1 MNITYPSLIRI
12 KKLHVKLMHCSG
24 ELQGPNNKA
33 WSTLTRVPELQY
45 IWGAPVLL
53 GTRPFYDLLN
63 RIDVLETNE
72 ITSELRLNQ
81 TKKICQSKSAGVSCT
96 SRKQRWT
103 HNLCAPRND
112 PNIISKSTTDSWD
125 APFYMSKYQYQR
137 VCLSYINDPPEAN
150 TESN

>member
-1 MNITYPSLIRI
+1 M
-12 KKLHVKLMHCSG
+12 
-24 ELQGPNNKA
+24 
-33 WSTLTRVPELQY
+33 
-45 IWGAPVLL
+45 LL

-125 APFYMSKYQYQR
+125 APFYMSKYQYQGYVYLISTTR
-137 VCLSYINDPPEAN
+137 QKLTLNQTRRKTFPVIRRILKISILSLGIVM
-150 TESN
+150 